1 MSVSDLKF
9 KSFKAK
15 AGTVK
20 AVLLTEDAQVPT
32 AGGVQTANAGQYV
45 AVIGEGE
52 VEHHGP
58 FPGEK
63 DGDPPVFET
72 RKVKSP
78 LYGIFTSDEFE
89 FLYIVGKAE
98 PETTAGA

>member
-1 MSVSDLKF
+1 MTVNELKL

-20 AVLLTEDAQVPT
+20 AVLLTEDVQVPT
-32 AGGVQTANAGQYV
+32 AGGPQMAYAGQYV
-45 AVIGEGE
+45 AVIGEGDG
-52 VEHHGP
+52 EHHGP

-72 RKVKSP
+72 RKVKVP
-78 LYGIFTSDEFE
+78 VYGIFTADEFE
-89 FLYIVGKAE
+89 FLYVVGKPE
-98 PETTAGA
+98 PETIAGA